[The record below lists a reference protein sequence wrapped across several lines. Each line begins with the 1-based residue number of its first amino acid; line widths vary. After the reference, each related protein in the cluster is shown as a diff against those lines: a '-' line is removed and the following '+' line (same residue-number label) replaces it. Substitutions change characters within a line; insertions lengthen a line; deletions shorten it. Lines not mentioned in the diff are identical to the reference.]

1 MRSKRAVAVVFV
13 LAVSLSACAPA
24 NDTRRES
31 AAAVPGSDRPIDP
44 KGWTITAPASGA
56 TNAVRVAFPEPID
69 LGLLNA
75 LGVLAPDGSP
85 LPGDVFVAEDRRMW
99 QFTPKAAWPEGQ
111 YQLAGFGRAL
121 MPFAVR

>member
-1 MRSKRAVAVVFV
+1 MADRLDNSSHTVV
-13 LAVSLSACAPA
+13 S
-24 NDTRRES
+24 NRRE
-31 AAAVPGSDRPIDP
+31 
-44 KGWTITAPASGA
+44 
-56 TNAVRVAFPEPID
+56 
-69 LGLLNA
+69 LLA
-75 LGVLAPDGSP
+75 DAQSRFSVLAPDGSP